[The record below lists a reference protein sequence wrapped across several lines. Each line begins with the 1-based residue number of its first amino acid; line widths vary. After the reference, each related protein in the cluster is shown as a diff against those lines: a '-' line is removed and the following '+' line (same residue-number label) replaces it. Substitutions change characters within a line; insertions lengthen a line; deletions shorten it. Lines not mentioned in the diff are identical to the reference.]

1 MNVKTPVRITR
12 DLEVVQIPEGYQ
24 VRLARGTEV
33 RVTQALG
40 DTFTVMTE
48 YGTMVR
54 IAGKDADA
62 IGETVKADKAR
73 TGGARPGTADQ
84 AMTADEIKERAW
96 AALRG
101 VYDPEIPV
109 NVVEL
114 GLVYNNDVT
123 ALPEGGFRVD
133 VKMTLTAPGCG
144 MGGVLKDDA
153 ERRLHAHSRR
163 QNRQRRNG
171 RRSPL
176 EHLHGLRSRPPRT
189 RVIKLLRLTV
199 GGRDSRISVNGSR
212 YRTFAGTAPA

>member
-1 MNVKTPVRITR
+1 MSVKTPVRITR

-40 DTFTVMTE
+40 DTFTIMTE

-54 IAGKDADA
+54 VAGKDADA
-62 IGETVKADKAR
+62 IGEAVKADEARKAEQ
-73 TGGARPGTADQ
+73 AGTADQ
-84 AMTADEIKERAW
+84 TMTADAIKERAW
-96 AALRG
+96 TALRG
-101 VYDPEIPV
+101 VFDPEIPV

-123 ALPEGGFRVD
+123 VLPEGGFRVD

-153 ERRLHAHSRR
+153 ERRLLLIPGVKTANVEMVVDPPWNISRVSEAAR
-163 QNRQRRNG
+163 
-171 RRSPL
+171 L
-176 EHLHGLRSRPPRT
+176 ELGL
-189 RVIKLLRLTV
+189 
-199 GGRDSRISVNGSR
+199 
-212 YRTFAGTAPA
+212 